1 MHDSAKQSSWVVYSN
16 LLLRDVLS
24 DCITGKGLFSSADCY
39 VMALH
44 LQQGHHTRPSVKC
57 KWLTLPEGY
66 ATLRDR
72 SCQGSVCSIPRC
84 SMTVAVAAVNSVVL
98 RRLKTSPTVAAVHMP
113 GQMQYL
119 CAGCCKSKDTSW
131 SFQQQYAANSDGN
144 TNNDVQI
151 SRLAA
156 NQVTYRMCTN
166 IQVHCM
172 CIHLRKL

>member
-113 GQMQYL
+113 GQMSPFNIYMWIL
-119 CAGCCKSKDTSW
+119 CRSGPKASNGRGGSCVPSSWFQTHFQLCCSCLHSNLEQRW
-131 SFQQQYAANSDGN
+131 Q
-144 TNNDVQI
+144 
-151 SRLAA
+151 R
-156 NQVTYRMCTN
+156 
-166 IQVHCM
+166 
-172 CIHLRKL
+172 